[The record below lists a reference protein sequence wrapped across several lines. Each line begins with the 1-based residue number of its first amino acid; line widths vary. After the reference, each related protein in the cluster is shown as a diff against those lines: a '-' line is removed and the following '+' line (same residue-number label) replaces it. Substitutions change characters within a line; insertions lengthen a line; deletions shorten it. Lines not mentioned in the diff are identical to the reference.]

1 MDVVG
6 DRLGH
11 PDVPDLRLTARGVL
25 ASYLDE
31 PHLPVLGPP
40 EVLVGRVGHLVGP
53 DPHHPVSWLKH
64 VDFVLVAVEPTVVTR
79 GETFLPTWT
88 LIVSM
93 DTGREQAVG
102 LHVPFPFGEQV
113 FRYEAMEDVLELL
126 IRNPFREFTVRQL
139 REVTGNGSKTTTR
152 AIDLLHQ
159 LALVRVDESGRS
171 RNVRLNRQ
179 RVTIPDE
186 PLFAL
191 PQDEFREPVREFVE
205 RARGKVPSF
214 SALVVFGSVARGEAD
229 RKSDI
234 DVWIL
239 IDDDENLLQ
248 ARRTATDIAV
258 ELGEKRFGEEGH
270 RYEFEV
276 LVESVE
282 SAVSHGEADNG
293 IDEVLAEGVVI
304 EDSNELERV
313 KDVVLGGADAAEVTG
328 SER

>member
-1 MDVVG
+1 M
-6 DRLGH
+6 
-11 PDVPDLRLTARGVL
+11 
-25 ASYLDE
+25 
-31 PHLPVLGPP
+31 
-40 EVLVGRVGHLVGP
+40 
-53 DPHHPVSWLKH
+53 
-64 VDFVLVAVEPTVVTR
+64 
-79 GETFLPTWT
+79 
-88 LIVSM
+88 
-93 DTGREQAVG
+93 
-102 LHVPFPFGEQV
+102 

-152 AIDLLHQ
+152 AVDLLQQ
-159 LALVRVDESGRS
+159 LDLVCVDESGRS

-179 RVTIPDE
+179 RVTIPDD
-186 PLFAL
+186 PVFAL
-191 PQDEFREPVREFVE
+191 PQDEFREPVQTFVE
-205 RARGKVPSF
+205 RARGKVQSF

-229 RKSDI
+229 RTSDI

-239 IDDDENLLQ
+239 IDDDEDLLQ

-258 ELGEKRFGEEGH
+258 ELGEKQFGEEGH

-282 SAVSHGEADNG
+282 SAVSHVEADNG

-304 EDSNELERV
+304 EGSDALECV
-313 KDVVLGGADAAEVTG
+313 KDVVLGGAEAAEVTG

>member
-1 MDVVG
+1 
-6 DRLGH
+6 
-11 PDVPDLRLTARGVL
+11 
-25 ASYLDE
+25 
-31 PHLPVLGPP
+31 
-40 EVLVGRVGHLVGP
+40 
-53 DPHHPVSWLKH
+53 
-64 VDFVLVAVEPTVVTR
+64 
-79 GETFLPTWT
+79 
-88 LIVSM
+88 M
-93 DTGREQAVG
+93 DTVREQSIG
-102 LHVPFPFGEQV
+102 LHVPFPFGEEQV

-152 AIDLLHQ
+152 AVDLLQQ
-159 LALVRVDESGRS
+159 LDLVCVDESGRS

-186 PLFAL
+186 PVFAL
-191 PQDEFREPVREFVE
+191 PQDEFREPVQTFVE
-205 RARGKVPSF
+205 RARGKVQSF

-229 RKSDI
+229 RTSDI

-258 ELGEKRFGEEGH
+258 ELGEKHFGEEGH

-304 EDSNELERV
+304 EDSDALERV
-313 KDVVLGGADAAEVTG
+313 KDVVLGGTDAAEVLG
-328 SER
+328 NER